1 MAHRKTKQHTVNVVK
16 AQFCAPENISY
27 LDLFEGFNEL
37 YTINIAT
44 NIDFLANLLE
54 LFTKVEI
61 IFGNLALVPSTLE
74 NTFAMQRNTL
84 QELYKTEHYTNFK
97 EKYAQGNLNI
107 YLADA
112 PLYPEKLL

>member
-44 NIDFLANLLE
+44 NIDF
-54 LFTKVEI
+54 F
-61 IFGNLALVPSTLE
+61 S
-74 NTFAMQRNTL
+74 
-84 QELYKTEHYTNFK
+84 
-97 EKYAQGNLNI
+97 
-107 YLADA
+107 
-112 PLYPEKLL
+112 

>member
-61 IFGNLALVPSTLE
+61 IFGNYFRKYIRYAKKY
-74 NTFAMQRNTL
+74 FAR
-84 QELYKTEHYTNFK
+84 
-97 EKYAQGNLNI
+97 I
-107 YLADA
+107 I
-112 PLYPEKLL
+112 

>member
-97 EKYAQGNLNI
+97 EKYAQAI
-107 YLADA
+107 
-112 PLYPEKLL
+112 

>member
-61 IFGNLALVPSTLE
+61 IFGNLALCTIYFRKYICYAKKY
-74 NTFAMQRNTL
+74 FAR
-84 QELYKTEHYTNFK
+84 
-97 EKYAQGNLNI
+97 I
-107 YLADA
+107 I
-112 PLYPEKLL
+112 

>member
-54 LFTKVEI
+54 LFTKVDYFWQSCTCTIYFRKYIRYAKKYFAGI
-61 IFGNLALVPSTLE
+61 I
-74 NTFAMQRNTL
+74 
-84 QELYKTEHYTNFK
+84 
-97 EKYAQGNLNI
+97 
-107 YLADA
+107 
-112 PLYPEKLL
+112 